1 MGCCGASRRTV
12 LAAAAGAM
20 LAAAV
25 PGSAAA
31 QSEPLIALDLEIVT
45 VTERGV
51 VLTWTT
57 FGLDPAGLPVPVPA
71 DTEVRLAPAD
81 SPREP
86 VAVYH
91 DDARTPY
98 HYAEIDGLEPG
109 RAYRFLALSN
119 GIRALPGP
127 TLTTAAP
134 GSPEAC
140 GEFTTLTTPPGRL
153 LHTIALANDV
163 HYGETVSGIVIAG
176 FPPGYRSDPPYP
188 QFMLDAL
195 LDDARARDASLLL
208 VAGDLTNEA
217 TADESRS
224 VRAHLDTWGALGTDY
239 LVARGNHDRPHP
251 GYPNC
256 APTDGRA
263 DCWGDS
269 FLPRQHMTEHH
280 LGDLRILGLD
290 TSAPDASGGVM
301 DRPQLDALADT
312 LRADPDRPTLVFGH
326 HPVTTEAGFTNIG
339 GPGFVLDRATAI
351 ELQTLYQRAPGV
363 FLHHS
368 GHTHRTRRTRP
379 DLPCE
384 VEFLEVGAVKEYPG
398 GYCLLRIYDGGY
410 RVNFYKTRTD
420 QARRWSSLTRGQYFG
435 TAPDYLLGTIEDRN
449 HVVARDFSGL

>member
-12 LAAAAGAM
+12 LAAAAGAAFAT
-20 LAAAV
+20 LLPSPV
-25 PGSAAA
+25 AA
-31 QSEPLIALDLEIVT
+31 QFDPLIALDLEIVT

-57 FGLDPAGLPVPVPA
+57 FGLDRAGRPVPVPA

-86 VAVYH
+86 VTVYH
-91 DDARTPY
+91 DDTRTPY
-98 HYAEIDGLEPG
+98 HYAELDNLEPG
-109 RAYRFLALSN
+109 RPYRFLALSD

-127 TLTTAAP
+127 TLTTSTP
-134 GSPEAC
+134 GAPEAR
-140 GEFTTLTTPPGRL
+140 GEFTTLTPPPGRV

-176 FPPGYRSDPPYP
+176 FPPGYQSDPPYP

-195 LDDARARDASLLL
+195 LADVSAHDAALLL
-208 VAGDLTNEA
+208 LAGDLTNEA

-224 VRAHLDTWGALGTDY
+224 IRAHLDSWGTLGTDY

-251 GYPNC
+251 GYPDC
-256 APTDGRA
+256 T
-263 DCWGDS
+263 DCWGEH
-269 FLPRQHMTEHH
+269 FLPRQQLTEHH

-290 TSAPDASGGVM
+290 TSAPDAAGGTM
-301 DRPQLDALADT
+301 DRPQLDALAET
-312 LRADPDRPTLVFGH
+312 LRADPDRPTIVFGH
-326 HPVTTEAGFTNIG
+326 HPVTAESGFTNIG
-339 GPGFVLDRATAI
+339 GPAFVLDRTAAL

-368 GHTHRTRRTRP
+368 GHTHRTRRTRA
-379 DLPCE
+379 DLPCA

-398 GYCLLRIYDGGY
+398 GYCLLTVYEGGY
-410 RVNFYKTRTD
+410 RINFHKTRTD
-420 QARRWSSLTRGQYFG
+420 DARRWSSLTRGQYFG
-435 TAPDYLLGTIEDRN
+435 TAPDYLLGTLDDRN